1 MCGSAVRSR
10 LWLSCGGLSSLLMS
24 MGGRWQKR
32 VVVIDDNTYAREGLR
47 RVLDAH
53 EDIEVVHAMSH
64 DDATEWSDEQ
74 FGEFDCA
81 VVEVIDELAR
91 NEAGTDLFSGIDALE
106 RLRRLPVTTY
116 AVTPHRHHP
125 IVEQRIYQS
134 GADFIY
140 RQFEINDAEW
150 FVSQLISPDDA
161 HRVRPVPSTEL
172 QKFGAERSRTN
183 DAVDA
188 LEDSPLHGLLTASV
202 SHSGLRRAGLPR
214 RTLDDFV
221 ETIRRTGLS
230 TPVGR
235 RMTFDGSERK
245 PRFPEV
251 KLYLLTLLG
260 RVPETPT
267 NVDEPPDVKW

>member
-1 MCGSAVRSR
+1 M
-10 LWLSCGGLSSLLMS
+10 
-24 MGGRWQKR
+24 
-32 VVVIDDNTYAREGLR
+32 
-47 RVLDAH
+47 VLDAH
-53 EDIEVVHAMSH
+53 DDIEVVHAMSH

-150 FVSQLISPDDA
+150 FVSQLISPDES

-188 LEDSPLHGLLTASV
+188 LERLTTPRTSDGECLA
-202 SHSGLRRAGLPR
+202 LRAEAGGAAPSNSR
-214 RTLDDFV
+214 RF
-221 ETIRRTGLS
+221 RRDHPPHRIVDTRGPS
-230 TPVGR
+230 NDVR
-235 RMTFDGSERK
+235 W
-245 PRFPEV
+245 
-251 KLYLLTLLG
+251 LG
-260 RVPETPT
+260 A
-267 NVDEPPDVKW
+267 